1 MKKITF
7 LGIAASLILF
17 GSCTQENTP
26 VEETINQQETT
37 NMTHTSSQLISLFE
51 IPASDIS
58 RAISFYEEILSI
70 DIEQMDVDGM
80 KMGIFPTEGQPVSG
94 ILIETEGY
102 APSADGSV
110 LYFNAKNDLESVLDI
125 VEKNG
130 GEIILP
136 KTMHADESG
145 YFAIIL
151 DSEGNKIGL
160 NAPQ

>member
-1 MKKITF
+1 MKKVIL
-7 LGIAASLILF
+7 LGAAVPIILF
-17 GSCTQENTP
+17 SSCTQGNAPT
-26 VEETINQQETT
+26 EETITQHETA
-37 NMTHTSSQLISLFE
+37 NMTNTPSPLISLFE
-51 IPASDIS
+51 IPAADIS
-58 RAISFYEEILSI
+58 RAISFYEAILDI

-80 KMGIFPTEGQPVSG
+80 KMGIFPTEHQPVHG

-102 APSADGSV
+102 APSSNGSV
-110 LYFNAKNDLESVLDI
+110 IYFNAKNDLQFVLDN

-136 KTMHADESG
+136 RTMHADESG

>member
-1 MKKITF
+1 MKKVIL
-7 LGIAASLILF
+7 LGVAASLILF
-17 GSCTQENTP
+17 SSCTQENVP
-26 VEETINQQETT
+26 AEETITQQETT
-37 NMTHTSSQLISLFE
+37 NMVHTASPLISLFE

-58 RAISFYEEILSI
+58 RAISFYEETLSI
-70 DIEQMDVDGM
+70 NIEQMEVDGM
-80 KMGIFPTEGQPVSG
+80 KMGIFPTEDQPVSG

-110 LYFNAKNDLESVLDI
+110 IYFNAKSELQSVLDK

>member
-1 MKKITF
+1 MKKVIL
-7 LGIAASLILF
+7 LGVASSLVLF
-17 GSCTQENTP
+17 GSCTHENTLT
-26 VEETINQQETT
+26 EETITPQKTT
-37 NMTHTSSQLISLFE
+37 NMPHTNSPLISLFE

-80 KMGIFPTEGQPVSG
+80 KMGIFPTEDQPVPG

-110 LYFNAKNDLESVLDI
+110 LYFNAKSELQSVLDK

>member
-1 MKKITF
+1 MKKVIL
-7 LGIAASLILF
+7 LGVAASLILF
-17 GSCTQENTP
+17 SSCTQENAP
-26 VEETINQQETT
+26 AEETITQQETT
-37 NMTHTSSQLISLFE
+37 NMVHTASPLISLFE

-58 RAISFYEEILSI
+58 RAISFYKETLSI
-70 DIEQMDVDGM
+70 NIEQMEVDGM
-80 KMGIFPTEGQPVSG
+80 KMGIFPTEDQPVSG

-110 LYFNAKNDLESVLDI
+110 IYFDAKSELQSVLDK

>member
-1 MKKITF
+1 
-7 LGIAASLILF
+7 
-17 GSCTQENTP
+17 
-26 VEETINQQETT
+26 
-37 NMTHTSSQLISLFE
+37 LISLFE

-80 KMGIFPTEGQPVSG
+80 KMGIFPTEDQPVSG

-102 APSADGSV
+102 APSAEGSV
-110 LYFNAKNDLESVLDI
+110 IYFNAGSDLQSVLDK

-130 GEIILP
+130 GKIILP

-145 YFAIIL
+145 YFSIIL